1 MVYCG
6 KKNHSHSR
14 QRLLT
19 RYRLL
24 IMFSDALL
32 EHKMG
37 RVSFGKDLFGK
48 DFNIPRNNRF

>member
-19 RYRLL
+19 GYRLL

-32 EHKMG
+32 EHNG
-37 RVSFGKDLFGK
+37 EGEFWKDLFGK
-48 DFNIPRNNRF
+48 DFNIPGNNRI